1 LIPVA
6 PPLTV
11 KETRDVTVPPTV
23 TVYVVEALPEM
34 GRFTVRELGETLTV
48 KLPDMTTR
56 EADVEW
62 TSDPLVPVIGI
73 EYVPAATPVPAV
85 SVNVP
90 DGETGLAVIPEGG
103 ETLHVTVPVKPFEGV
118 AVSV

>member
-1 LIPVA
+1 MIVACAVLLLPPWVAVTVRVRVVRCELGVTVTVSVDCPVPWRVVGLSTGLIPVA

-56 EADVEW
+56 EADVE
-62 TSDPLVPVIGI
+62 
-73 EYVPAATPVPAV
+73 
-85 SVNVP
+85 
-90 DGETGLAVIPEGG
+90 
-103 ETLHVTVPVKPFEGV
+103 
-118 AVSV
+118 